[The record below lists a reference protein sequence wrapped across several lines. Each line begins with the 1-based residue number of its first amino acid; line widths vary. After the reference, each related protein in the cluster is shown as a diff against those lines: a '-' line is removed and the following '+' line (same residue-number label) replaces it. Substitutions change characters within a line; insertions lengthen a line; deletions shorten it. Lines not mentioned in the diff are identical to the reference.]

1 MCADFPFQ
9 RFFVAIKGTYLS
21 KLAPAFYAGLGGVMS
36 SLRRI
41 RASQANGARSSG
53 PVTAQGKRI
62 SSQNAISHGLLAR
75 QVVMGDESPE
85 GFQAVLDDHL
95 GRLQPADGVEFGMV
109 EEMVASHWR
118 LRRAWAL
125 ETRMLENEAATQ
137 SSGDALDRMTNAFV
151 DLAAKPSLGLMHRY
165 QTRLHLNYQ
174 RALHNMLLL
183 RAATVPNEPSPISEH
198 EHTLTLDQPQPDPE
212 TVAGCTE

>member
-1 MCADFPFQ
+1 
-9 RFFVAIKGTYLS
+9 
-21 KLAPAFYAGLGGVMS
+21 MS
-36 SLRRI
+36 SVRRI
-41 RASQANGARSSG
+41 LASRANGARSSG
-53 PVTAQGKRI
+53 PVTAQGKQR

-75 QVVMGDESPE
+75 HIVMRDESTD
-85 GFQAVLDDHL
+85 GFQSVLSDHL

-125 ETRMLENEAATQ
+125 ETRLLENAAAAQ
-137 SSGDALDRMTNAFV
+137 PSGDALDRITNAFV
-151 DLAAKPSLGLMHRY
+151 ELAAGPSLGLMHRY

-183 RAATVPNEPSPISEH
+183 KAATVPNEPSPISEH
-198 EHTLTLDQPQPDPE
+198 PPSEDPANAVLCLPAPNE
-212 TVAGCTE
+212 PASDPSCAA

>member
-1 MCADFPFQ
+1 
-9 RFFVAIKGTYLS
+9 
-21 KLAPAFYAGLGGVMS
+21 MS

-41 RASQANGARSSG
+41 RASQANGALSAG
-53 PVTAQGKRI
+53 PITAQGKRS
-62 SSQNAISHGLLAR
+62 SSQNAITHGLLAR
-75 QVVMGDESPE
+75 QIVMRDESPE
-85 GFQAVLDDHL
+85 GFQAVLNDHL
-95 GRLQPADGVEFGMV
+95 NRLRPADGVEFGMV

-125 ETRMLENEAATQ
+125 ETRMLENGAAAQ
-137 SSGDALDRMTNAFV
+137 PSADSLDRITTAFA
-151 DLAAKPSLGLMHRY
+151 DLAAQPSLGLMHRY

-198 EHTLTLDQPQPDPE
+198 LPALAEPHSDPKS
-212 TVAGCTE
+212 